1 MSANCSLAPLQP
13 NCKFHKN
20 RDFVRPPVRTSRA
33 HSANSKSMLSSLAM
47 SSTTIKEID
56 FEVSQP
62 WDDDGDTWDAA
73 AEEGGRFPRKRSLP
87 AARPKTRHRSV
98 GTTMAPAEEHVLV
111 GKGGRVR
118 RTKVRQRCAC
128 ADRMEGGRPRGRNF
142 SNRSRGSFFSKAT
155 IEFNGGRE
163 ERRRDVG
170 SGVRPPR
177 DYK

>member
-1 MSANCSLAPLQP
+1 
-13 NCKFHKN
+13 
-20 RDFVRPPVRTSRA
+20 
-33 HSANSKSMLSSLAM
+33 M

-62 WDDDGDTWDAA
+62 WDDDGDAWDA

-98 GTTMAPAEEHVLV
+98 GTTMAPAAAEELAVV

-128 ADRMEGGRPRGRNF
+128 ADRMEGGRPRGGVTSVIGHAAR
-142 SNRSRGSFFSKAT
+142 FFPK
-155 IEFNGGRE
+155 
-163 ERRRDVG
+163 
-170 SGVRPPR
+170 PP
-177 DYK
+177 